1 MVDLNSKF
9 VLPLNNMLVSHLQQ
23 ASESPINQP
32 MDNQNPLISS
42 ESLTPATN
50 DTPNTAQKAQR
61 LPRLCVFFEYLQHH
75 QQNQLTFYL
84 CYLDFLML

>member
-32 MDNQNPLISS
+32 MDNQKPLISL

-50 DTPNTAQKAQR
+50 DTPNTAKKAQR

-75 QQNQLTFYL
+75 QQN
-84 CYLDFLML
+84 